1 MLSSQDEGCELEFRS
16 EKIPYH
22 SVHSNSFLFL
32 TVLSKEGLE
41 KYYSKDVSIQ
51 SFINK
56 DFFFRRKKNV
66 GHVNVACNFDNF
78 GHVWPYLVILGMIM
92 LMLLT

>member
-56 DFFFRRKKNV
+56 DFFFRRKKMLGMLMWRV
-66 GHVNVACNFDNF
+66 I
-78 GHVWPYLVILGMIM
+78 LIILGMFGHIW
-92 LMLLT
+92 